1 LDHHGFY
8 TVSVGWAFLSFALFL
23 TRTNGGAIRP
33 DAAQQAFFG
42 SSGIGDILSGVLIG
56 GVNAVGV
63 FQLIRLSK
71 RALFVFGVSLALSS
85 AAWVVKLWTSNVAEA
100 IDRSGLARGLLGVMI
115 TVAVLFYTRRLRQ
128 QGVIA

>member
-1 LDHHGFY
+1 LDHPGFY

-71 RALFVFGVSLALSS
+71 RALF
-85 AAWVVKLWTSNVAEA
+85 WVVKLWTSNVAAA